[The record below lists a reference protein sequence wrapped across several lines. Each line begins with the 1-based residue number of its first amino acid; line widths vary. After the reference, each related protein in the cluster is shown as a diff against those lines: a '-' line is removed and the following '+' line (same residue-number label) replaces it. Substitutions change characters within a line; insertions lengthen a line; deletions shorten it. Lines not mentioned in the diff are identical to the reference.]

1 MQAAHVCDRPT
12 PGRSFSHAG
21 RGPLA
26 LPWYLAHR
34 REAAEHSRWAARRL
48 PRWQRCS
55 ASPAPQQGVLE
66 RRPRRLREQ
75 RADEAAAPMAGEGRR
90 VRTRC
95 GDALVPESG
104 APLRRRAVRL
114 LGLRMHAPRAGPCGA
129 DVAKARAR
137 LFQLSARG
145 LHPAL
150 APPWG
155 NGGWAGI
162 AVSFQTPRGCTR
174 QRGSKE
180 SGPHQVGC
188 DPGRVDF
195 RDVQGFR
202 APQLR
207 RVAGSAAQLPSP
219 PARIG
224 CREG

>member
-1 MQAAHVCDRPT
+1 MQAAHVCDGPI
-12 PGRSFSHAG
+12 PGCSFSHAG

-48 PRWQRCS
+48 PRRQRCS

-104 APLRRRAVRL
+104 ALLRRRGVRRGRGL
-114 LGLRMHAPRAGPCGA
+114 LGLRMHAPRAGLGGA

-137 LFQLSARG
+137 LFQL
-145 LHPAL
+145 
-150 APPWG
+150 
-155 NGGWAGI
+155 
-162 AVSFQTPRGCTR
+162 
-174 QRGSKE
+174 
-180 SGPHQVGC
+180 
-188 DPGRVDF
+188 
-195 RDVQGFR
+195 
-202 APQLR
+202 
-207 RVAGSAAQLPSP
+207 AGSTLPSHP
-219 PARIG
+219 PG
-224 CREG
+224 GMGVGWDCRFLPDPQGVHQATRLERVRPTPGGLRPKST